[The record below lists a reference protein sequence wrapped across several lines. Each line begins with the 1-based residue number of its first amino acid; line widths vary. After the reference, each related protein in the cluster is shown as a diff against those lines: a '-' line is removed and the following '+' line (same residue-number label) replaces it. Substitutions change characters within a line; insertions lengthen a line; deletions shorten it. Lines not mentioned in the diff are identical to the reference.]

1 MTTVWFAALGSTSA
15 RVSSR
20 WSGMM
25 QMLGNKNAVIYGGGG
40 AIGGAVARV
49 FAREGA
55 RVFIAGRTQAKLD
68 AVARDIAVA
77 GGTVETAQVDVLDQQ
92 AVVEHAGTVAA
103 TAGSIDI
110 ALNAVSVMHDQ
121 GTLLADLSL
130 EEFMRPIDG
139 FLRSLFIT
147 SKAVAPH
154 MGRKR
159 PGVILT
165 LSEPGAKL
173 AVGGI
178 LGHGVSAAGKEAFSR
193 LLAAELAASNIRVID
208 IRPHAVIDAPAA
220 GSYTKDLFKQLAE
233 ATGQSVQ
240 EFLEGGMLQGTLLKR
255 LPALSEIA
263 ETAAF
268 LASDRAGTMTG
279 TVVNLSGGAL
289 VD

>member
-1 MTTVWFAALGSTSA
+1 M
-15 RVSSR
+15 
-20 WSGMM
+20 SG
-25 QMLGNKNAVIYGGGG
+25 LLLENKNAVIYGGGG

-49 FAREGA
+49 FVREGA

-68 AVARDIAVA
+68 AVARDIATT
-77 GGTVETAQVDVLDQQ
+77 GGKVETAQVDVLDQE
-92 AVVEHAGTVAA
+92 AVEKHADAIAA
-103 TAGSIDI
+103 TAGSIDV

-139 FLRSLFIT
+139 FLQTLFIT
-147 SKAVAPH
+147 SKAVARH
-154 MGRKR
+154 MGRER

-193 LLAAELAASNIRVID
+193 LLAAELAPSNIRVID
-208 IRPHAVIDAPAA
+208 IRPHAVVDAPAA
-220 GSYTKDLFKQLAE
+220 GSYTKDLFTQFA
-233 ATGQSVQ
+233 AAAGQSVQ
-240 EFLEGGMLQGTLLKR
+240 ELLEDGMAQGTLLKR
-255 LPALSEIA
+255 LPKLSEIA

-268 LASDRAGTMTG
+268 LASDRAGAMTG
-279 TVVNLSGGAL
+279 TVANLSGGAL

>member
-1 MTTVWFAALGSTSA
+1 MSAL
-15 RVSSR
+15 
-20 WSGMM
+20 
-25 QMLGNKNAVIYGGGG
+25 LLENKNAVIYGGGG

-55 RVFIAGRTQAKLD
+55 RVFIAGRSQARLD
-68 AVARDIAVA
+68 AVARDVA
-77 GGTVETAQVDVLDQQ
+77 ATGGKVETATVDVLDQD
-92 AVVEHAGTVAA
+92 AVESHADAVAA

-110 ALNAVSVMHDQ
+110 ALNAVSVPHDQ
-121 GTLLADLSL
+121 GTALADLSL

-139 FLRSLFIT
+139 FLRALFIT

-154 MGRKR
+154 MGRRR

-193 LLAAELAASNIRVID
+193 LLAAELAPGNVRVVGL
-208 IRPHAVIDAPAA
+208 RPHAVVDAPAA
-220 GSYTKDLFKQLAE
+220 GSYSRDLFQPSAD
-233 ATGQSVQ
+233 AAGQSIQ
-240 EFLEGGMLQGTLLKR
+240 EFLESGRMVQGTLLKR
-255 LPALSEIA
+255 LPTLSETA

-268 LASDRAGTMTG
+268 LASDRAGAMTG
-279 TVVNLSGGAL
+279 TVVNLSAGAL